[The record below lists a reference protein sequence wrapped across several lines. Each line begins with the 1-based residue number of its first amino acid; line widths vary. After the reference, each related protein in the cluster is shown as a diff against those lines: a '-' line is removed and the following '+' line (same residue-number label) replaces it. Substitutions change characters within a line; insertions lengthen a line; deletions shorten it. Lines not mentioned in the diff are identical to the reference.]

1 MNQLKTIHK
10 KIVLIVML
18 LILSLSMIAQTI
30 QNVYAHSVFYLAV
43 TIDSSSFIYTGH
55 VLQDDEGFWSRE
67 AAHLEYD
74 VGEFDDINIKNRNV
88 DAISG
93 DSLDLS
99 KVTNKGVRE
108 YLAFSL
114 PSKEDGN
121 NHASDKEIDKVYLA
135 QDYVVQGLNDAIIFM
150 NKGQNPSSMTELNE
164 ISVKLLKYTT
174 IQSSGGKVTHD
185 GIDYNISFSLP
196 SGFKVK
202 SGFKSEDY
210 VTITRATDNE
220 FITVPFQ
227 LDKEETID
235 GVNAT
240 YFHWGGF
247 VLHAWQAASEGKDI
261 FTQNAGS
268 LSKPSKLTEV
278 ITDLIGFFTNEL
290 RSLLG
295 LYSLNDLI
303 FNEGSRGSNA
313 FIHGI
318 APKSWVDSALTYHL
332 IFQGFAMS
340 LLLFSIVKTL
350 LQRNLATVNTNI
362 RVSLIEGFQN
372 IIVAAIGLA
381 LIIPLMN
388 SLMYLNFIIAGFFGT
403 TVPDYTALSDTTAY
417 TNLLGGAVMQLV
429 YFGIGLYYNF
439 VYIIRSITI
448 VILIAVVPLF
458 IVAFAFGGQWKSY
471 FWAWFKEFI
480 ANVFMQSFH
489 AMMLSLFFTFTLTS
503 RGIESIVVL
512 MAIIPLSN
520 FFRKIIFGGAGD
532 ATSDIGM
539 GSLSMATAL
548 GTTAL
553 NHTNKLLPSKNS
565 NANTATAGNGNSN
578 TSSQSNATASNSK
591 ANSNATKLKSS
602 TSSDTNLSNNGNGS
616 LDTSRTISPANSQ
629 YQGLERTVSPAD
641 LQSRM
646 NKANTDRSKFSK
658 GMSHAKNIGKVG
670 KQGARI
676 AGDAA
681 RVVTGAAGMAVGYG
695 TGMALGADEFKMM
708 VGAQKLNE
716 TSTKGLNDG
725 STALKDTGKSAIN
738 NSDNRFANSFK
749 KKEDDVKIDQ
759 FSNGDM
765 GVNESF
771 NSFKSGAKGQAI
783 DDAFMDKDS
792 NLVMFYNE
800 SKLNGSQQQF
810 FSNVKQAYKDNNTEE
825 IEGYR
830 KMGIQSIGTTNNGQT
845 AVTYNQE
852 GKRRMGIREMNMD
865 HKNKR
870 VNTVYAPGG
879 QMGDNVEAATIKP
892 DKPFIPQQKSFNG
905 NGQNDNDNDN
915 HNGRNGRNKN

>member
-10 KIVLIVML
+10 KIVLMMML
-18 LILSLSMIAQTI
+18 LIFSISMIAQTI
-30 QNVYAHSVFYLAV
+30 QTVYAHSVYYLAV
-43 TIDSSSFIYTGH
+43 TVDVSSYMYTGH

-67 AAHLEYD
+67 AAHLEYE
-74 VGEFDDINIKNRNV
+74 VGEFDDINIGNRNV
-88 DAISG
+88 DAISNG
-93 DSLDLS
+93 SIDLS

-121 NHASDKEIDKVYLA
+121 NHVSDKEIDLIYLA
-135 QDYVVQGLNDAIIFM
+135 QDYVVQGLNDAVLFM
-150 NKGQNPSSMTELNE
+150 NKGDNPSSMSELNE
-164 ISVKLLKYTT
+164 ITVNLLKYTT
-174 IQSSGGKVTHD
+174 VQSSGGKVTHD
-185 GIDYNISFSLP
+185 GIEYNISFDTP
-196 SGFKVK
+196 SGFKIK
-202 SGFKSEDY
+202 SGFKKEDY

-220 FITVPFQ
+220 FIVVPFQ
-227 LDKEETID
+227 LDKDESFSD
-235 GVNAT
+235 VKAT

-247 VLHAWQAASEGKDI
+247 ALHAWQAASEDKSI
-261 FTQNAGS
+261 FTQNVGT
-268 LSKPSKLTEV
+268 LSKPGKIVEV
-278 ITDLIGFFTNEL
+278 LIDVIGDITNGL

-318 APKSWVDSALTYHL
+318 APKSWIDSALTYHL

-388 SLMYLNFIIAGFFGT
+388 SLMYLNFVIAGFFGT
-403 TVPDYTALSDTTAY
+403 TVPEYNALFDTTAY
-417 TNLLGGAVMQLV
+417 TNLLGGVIMQLV

-439 VYIIRSITI
+439 IYIIRSITI
-448 VILIAVVPLF
+448 TILIAIVPLF

-489 AMMLSLFFTFTLTS
+489 AMMLSLFFTFSLTS
-503 RGIESIVVL
+503 RGIESVVVL

-539 GSLSMATAL
+539 SSLGMATAL
-548 GTTAL
+548 GTTAM
-553 NHTNKLLPSKNS
+553 NQAGKLLPSKSTNSNGANVSNS
-565 NANTATAGNGNSN
+565 NANN
-578 TSSQSNATASNSK
+578 QSNATTSNSK
-591 ANSNATKLKSS
+591 ASTNAAKLKTA
-602 TSSDTNLSNNGNGS
+602 TSSDTNLGNKTQTGE
-616 LDTSRTISPANSQ
+616 LDASRTVSPSNSQ
-629 YQGLERTVSPAD
+629 YQGMEQTVSPAA
-641 LQSRM
+641 LQARM
-646 NKANTDRSKFSK
+646 NKANEERGKFSK
-658 GMSHAKNIGKVG
+658 GMSHVKNAGKVG
-670 KQGARI
+670 KQGAQI
-676 AGDAA
+676 ASDVA
-681 RVVTGAAGMAVGYG
+681 RVASGVAGAAVGYG
-695 TGMALGADEFKMM
+695 TGLALGTEDFKMM
-708 VGAQKLNE
+708 MGAQKMNDA
-716 TSTKGLNDG
+716 SIKNINDG
-725 STALKDTGKSAIN
+725 AVGAKNAVTE
-738 NSDNRFANSFK
+738 SDSRIANVFK
-749 KKEDDVKIDQ
+749 KKEDAVKVEQ
-759 FSNGDM
+759 YSNGDTA
-765 GVNESF
+765 VNESLD
-771 NSFKSGAKGQAI
+771 SYKQTAKGQAVG
-783 DDAFMDKDS
+783 DAFMDKDN
-792 NLVMFYNE
+792 NLVMFYNDK
-800 SKLNGSQQQF
+800 KLNGSQQQF

-825 IEGYR
+825 IEAYR
-830 KMGIQSIGTTNNGQT
+830 KMGIQSIGTSNNGQT

-879 QMGDNVEAATIKP
+879 QIGDNVEAATIKP
-892 DKPFIPQQKSFNG
+892 DKPNIPDRNQFNG
-905 NGQNDNDNDN
+905 NGQQNPK
-915 HNGRNGRNKN
+915 NKN